1 MEIVRLVLVF
11 LHLLGMAMLVG
22 MTLLQL
28 KTAKEGPLNKGW
40 LHGVL
45 LQLVT
50 GVALVGIAYPLGKDV
65 DNVKIGVKLLV
76 LVVIGGLV
84 AANLSKRTIAGWL
97 VPTLAGLTVL
107 NVGVAV
113 FWS

>member
-1 MEIVRLVLVF
+1 MEFVRLALVF

-22 MTLLQL
+22 MILLQL
-28 KTAKEGPLNKGW
+28 KTAKDGPLNKGW

-50 GVALVGIAYPLGKDV
+50 GVALVGIQYPLGRDV
-65 DNVKIGVKLLV
+65 DNIKIGVKLLV
-76 LVVIGGLV
+76 LIVIGALV
-84 AANLSKRTIAGWL
+84 AANLSKQKIASWM
-97 VPTLAGLTVL
+97 VPTLAALTVL

-113 FWS
+113 FWR